1 MNMIEAK
8 LHAAEK
14 EYEKEL
20 INHVNLENYIVR
32 SCTAIALCDEE
43 QENCRQ
49 EAVFVACMENGE
61 TFERVYFNWPVP
73 TTDEELR
80 EMIDNGTV
88 EDSEPLYDEH
98 HLWINGLTYREY
110 YDRYGWPREMQA

>member
-1 MNMIEAK
+1 MNMNEAK
-8 LHAAEK
+8 LHVAEK

-20 INHVNLENYIVR
+20 TNRVNLENYMVR
-32 SCTAIALCDEE
+32 SCTAIALCDEV

-73 TTDEELR
+73 STDEELR
-80 EMIDNGTV
+80 EMFDNGV
-88 EDSEPLYDEH
+88 EDYEPLHDEH
-98 HLWINGLTYREY
+98 QLLIDGLTYREY
-110 YDRYGWPREMQA
+110 YDRFGWPQEKQE